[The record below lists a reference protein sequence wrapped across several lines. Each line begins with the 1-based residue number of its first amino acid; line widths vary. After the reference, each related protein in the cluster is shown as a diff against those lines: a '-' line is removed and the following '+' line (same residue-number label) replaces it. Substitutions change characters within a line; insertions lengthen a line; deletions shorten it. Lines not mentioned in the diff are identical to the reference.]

1 MDKITNRVKGAFFPK
16 ARKSYLLLSLTA
28 PRKFSSQF
36 LCYMK
41 LDALNLYYKIFT
53 IALGPQLSKLM
64 EATSGLKT
72 FFFPFGNLAA
82 WEKNFGKKK
91 DRRQIFKIFKT
102 MRNRQLIEG
111 YPMIKREVS
120 LTFHLPGSRASLRH
134 CKWLHCLTSSVVWRF
149 LLADL
154 KLCAV
159 KQFQLKHHY
168 SLKEFKDD
176 LDLSWLKEESC
187 CAMQYKNTIS
197 LMPLAHSN
205 T

>member
-72 FFFPFGNLAA
+72 FFFSIWKSCSLRKKI
-82 WEKNFGKKK
+82 WKKK

-111 YPMIKREVS
+111 YPMIKRREAS

-134 CKWLHCLTSSVVWRF
+134 CKWLHCLTSSVAWRF

-168 SLKEFKDD
+168 SLEEFKDD

-187 CAMQYKNTIS
+187 CAMQ
-197 LMPLAHSN
+197 
-205 T
+205 